1 MPQSKQI
8 SISKSGVP
16 IYAVAILAF
25 VFAFGI
31 FVVGFDQGQL
41 FSIVMGDKAF
51 DQQYLHELTHDLRH
65 AAGFPCH

>member
-1 MPQSKQI
+1 MSLSKQI
-8 SISKSGVP
+8 SLSTSGIP
-16 IYAVAILAF
+16 IYAVVILAF

-31 FVVGFDQGQL
+31 FIVGFDQGQL

-51 DQQYLHELTHDLRH
+51 DQSYLHELTHDLRH